1 MYVENS
7 AELFSNLASLLIGS
21 LYLFVLYFQAY
32 QKTID
37 RLEKELKQAKAAVS
51 ESLSVSWLFHAI
63 SINEQNRTHK
73 LLCQ

>member
-7 AELFSNLASLLIGS
+7 AELFSNLATLLIGS

-51 ESLSVSWLFHAI
+51 ESLSVS
-63 SINEQNRTHK
+63 
-73 LLCQ
+73 